1 MSATLV
7 LISSLAA
14 ALGLAGLDSQPVT
27 CGSPTISKA
36 TTLQAVQSYFR
47 ERGKTVVTF
56 VGYSGSEYEDKASML
71 ARAGTVLNTFD
82 PTKTIVNI
90 GATVDGIGAV
100 SEIARRKGFETTGI
114 VSTQA
119 RDAKATLAPCA
130 GTVFFITDA
139 SWGGLLPGTEK
150 LSPTSTAMVAVS
162 DHLVAFGGGDVARD
176 EFQAARKLGKK
187 TRFFPADMNHDIAIK
202 KAAKNG
208 QPAPTDFR
216 GALGAAM
223 ATSRPK

>member
-14 ALGLAGLDSQPVT
+14 ALVLAKLGSQPVT
-27 CGSPTISKA
+27 CGPPTINQAA
-36 TTLQAVQSYFR
+36 TVEAVQSYFR
-47 ERGKTVVTF
+47 ERGKTLVTF
-56 VGYSGSEYEDKASML
+56 VGYSGTEYEDKASML
-71 ARAGTVLNTFD
+71 ARAGTVLDSFD

-100 SEIARRKGFETTGI
+100 YEIAKQKGFETTGI

-119 RDAKATLAPCA
+119 RDAKATVAPCA

-162 DHLVAFGGGDVARD
+162 DHLVAFGGGEVARD
-176 EFQAARKLGKK
+176 EFQAARILGKK
-187 TRFFPADMNHDIAIK
+187 TQFFPADMNHDIAIK

-216 GALGAAM
+216 GALGAVIA
-223 ATSRPK
+223 ASRPK